1 MIGMVMVW
9 LTIVAQM
16 ILIIQNRAA
25 SIPETLI
32 RFFSFFTILT
42 NTLVALYFTTR
53 VENVSRKPFHVLR
66 KDSSLTAIAVF
77 ILVVGIVYQLILRP
91 IWEPTG
97 VQLVVDELL
106 HTIIPLYFFIYW
118 FISLK
123 NTELK
128 IRPVLSWLIYPG
140 VYIVFILIR
149 GHYSGYY
156 PYPFLNVDKIG
167 FTDVFR
173 NSVAILG
180 SMILLMYVLIVL
192 GKMIKKKGLAK
203 A

>member
-167 FTDVFR
+167 FTDVLG

-180 SMILLMYVLIVL
+180 SIILLMYVLIVL

>member
-1 MIGMVMVW
+1 MVVVW
-9 LTIVAQM
+9 ITVVAQL
-16 ILIIQNRAA
+16 ILIIENRVT

-42 NTLVALYFTTR
+42 NTLVALYFTTH
-53 VENVSRKPFHVLR
+53 VLNVSRKPFHLLR
-66 KDSSLTAIAVF
+66 KDSSITAITVF
-77 ILVVGIVYQLILRP
+77 ILVVGLVYQLILRP

>member
-118 FISLK
+118 FISVK

-167 FTDVFR
+167 FTDVLG

-180 SMILLMYVLIVL
+180 SIILLMYVLIVL